1 MMLLVDQGKIVDK
14 KELVLIPAFIYFSA
28 KVLMIFLGLVWQI
41 VATILFRDVSQSVI
55 LKTTIF
61 LLLGLGLYVSCL
73 TSLSTI
79 FKTFK
84 EQLGS

>member
-41 VATILFRDVSQSVI
+41 VATILFRDVSKSVI

-61 LLLGLGLYVSCL
+61 LLLGLALYVSCL
-73 TSLSTI
+73 ASLSTI